1 MAKQKQQAA
10 AAGDET
16 PPVDTAE
23 AATEAVAEILEVAD
37 APAKFS
43 AMAALEGS
51 SGDLHAIYMRFAE
64 MLPLLPGAI
73 EQAEGDVKDFLSGLS
88 HYL

>member
-23 AATEAVAEILEVAD
+23 AATEAVAEILEVVD
-37 APAKFS
+37 APKFS
-43 AMAALEGS
+43 AMVALKDSTGE
-51 SGDLHAIYMRFAE
+51 LHAIYMRFAE
-64 MLPLLPGAI
+64 MLPLLSGAI
-73 EQAEGDVKDFLSGLS
+73 EQAEGELKDFLHAFADHL
-88 HYL
+88 